1 MTNIKALGASAST
14 LAPLLALQVAM
25 QTCPVPPHFLPSA
38 NEPAD
43 MPHAPNPSVPALSV
57 VIPVYDEADS
67 IRHLLDEVVST
78 LRPLMAMEIIVV
90 DDASRDGTAAVLAAA
105 AWGIPELTVATH
117 VRNQG
122 QSAAIVTGVSIARAA
137 WVATLDGDGQNDPA
151 DLPRLM
157 AERARLPPDCRLVAG
172 WRQDRR
178 DTWSKRVGSRIANAV
193 RRRLLDDSTPDTGC
207 GTKLFERDAFLA
219 LPRFRH
225 MHRFLPALFQR
236 DGWRTVSVPVGHR
249 PRTAGASKYSNLQR
263 LWVGLF
269 DLAGVAWLRCRPGPV
284 GEVRVVRPGA
294 AVAVRS
300 AEVLQ

>member
-1 MTNIKALGASAST
+1 MSG
-14 LAPLLALQVAM
+14 
-25 QTCPVPPHFLPSA
+25 
-38 NEPAD
+38 
-43 MPHAPNPSVPALSV
+43 PALSV
-57 VIPVYDEADS
+57 VIPVYDEADT

-78 LRPLMAMEIIVV
+78 LRPLITMEIIVV

-105 AWGIPELTVATH
+105 ARDIPEMTVATH
-117 VRNQG
+117 ARNQG

-157 AERARLPPDCRLVAG
+157 AERAQLPPDCRLVAG
-172 WRQDRR
+172 WRQQRR
-178 DTWSKRVGSRIANAV
+178 DTWSKRLGSRVANAV
-193 RRRLLDDSTPDTGC
+193 RGRLLNDGTPDTGC

-225 MHRFLPALFQR
+225 MHRYLPALFQR
-236 DGWRTVSVPVGHR
+236 DGWRTFSVPVRHR

-269 DLAGVAWLRCRPGPV
+269 DLAGVAWLRRRPGPV
-284 GEVRVVRPGA
+284 GEVRVVGPASAIA
-294 AVAVRS
+294 ARNEEAK
-300 AEVLQ
+300 Q